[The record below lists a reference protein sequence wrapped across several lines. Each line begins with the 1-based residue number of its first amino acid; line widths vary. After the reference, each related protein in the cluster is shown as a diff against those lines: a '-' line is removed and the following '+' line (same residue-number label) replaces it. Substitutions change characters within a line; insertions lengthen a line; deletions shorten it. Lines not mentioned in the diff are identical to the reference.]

1 MTGVTIR
8 VAVLILASA
17 VLLSSQDALTGQAAS
32 VAITMTVDPMYSFTV
47 ELYNEMGQMVARSS
61 PTVPPAKVTVESP
74 EGQRVG
80 LSLPAGSLEAATIV
94 RAYIKA
100 APAQREAVQAA
111 DRKAKARGTSPI
123 PGLGALE
130 FQTDHPLVYNAAGS
144 LASGPAICLC
154 FPPTLPDAA
163 VDSLAVFRLDD
174 TTEEWICLTRCEV
187 DPVSCTV
194 SAQVEGLGVFQSMVG
209 TAADLKRAMVFPNP
223 FLPTIVQG
231 GVLTF
236 ANLTPEATIT
246 IYDISGRLVWTA
258 ALEVTAGSATWQG
271 VDGSGRVVA
280 SGVYLYV
287 VTNPR
292 GDEIDGKITLI
303 R

>member
-1 MTGVTIR
+1 MTVAAIR
-8 VAVLILASA
+8 IMVVVLASA
-17 VLLSSQDALTGQAAS
+17 VLLASQDALPGQAVS

-47 ELYNEMGQMVARSS
+47 ELYNELGQMVAGSS
-61 PTVPPAKVTVESP
+61 PTVPPAKVILQSP
-74 EGQRVG
+74 EGRGVG
-80 LSLPAGSLEAATIV
+80 IALPAGSLEAATIV

-100 APAQREAVQAA
+100 TPAQREAVQAA
-111 DRKAKARGTSPI
+111 DSKAKAQGTSPI

-130 FQTDHPLVYNAAGS
+130 FQTDHPLVYNATGS

-163 VDSLAVFRLDD
+163 VDSLAVFRLD
-174 TTEEWICLTRCEV
+174 EAGSQWRRLSRCDV
-187 DPVSCTV
+187 DPASCTV
-194 SAQVEGLGVFQSMVG
+194 SAQVEGLGVFQPMVG